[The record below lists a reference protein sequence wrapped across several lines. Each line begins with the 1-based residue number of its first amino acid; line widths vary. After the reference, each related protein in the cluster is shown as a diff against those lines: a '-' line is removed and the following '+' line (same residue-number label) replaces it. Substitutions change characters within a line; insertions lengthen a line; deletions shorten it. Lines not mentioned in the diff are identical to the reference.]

1 MKMHCLV
8 VEDQLMFLE
17 LLLIALGR
25 LPYIEVSATA
35 TSLEAAF
42 REARKQKFDVVILDY
57 SLPDGSGLDLANHL
71 HQEQPDLEF
80 IMLSAHAATFGPD
93 ALHQSHIRA
102 VIDKVRTF
110 EALMAELESLR
121 QQRFPDLAGN
131 GDDGYETLTT
141 REREVFKLIGDGML
155 NKQIAA
161 RLFISVGTVETHRKS
176 IARKLGVSGSELV
189 RKSALYDHPFVP

>member
-57 SLPDGSGLDLANHL
+57 NLPDGCGLELAKTL
-71 HQEQPDLEF
+71 HEEQPELEF
-80 IMLSAHAATFGPD
+80 IMLSAHAATFGAD
-93 ALHQSHIRA
+93 ALHEPHIRA

-110 EALMAELESLR
+110 EALMAELDSLHH
-121 QQRFPDLAGN
+121 QRFPNEITSSDPY
-131 GDDGYETLTT
+131 DTLTS
-141 REREVFKLIGDGML
+141 REREVFKLIGDGLL

-176 IARKLGVSGSELV
+176 VARKLGVSGSELV
-189 RKSALYDHPFVP
+189 RKSALYDHPLIP

>member
-25 LPYIEVSATA
+25 LPFIEVSATA
-35 TSLEAAF
+35 TSIDAALS
-42 REARKQKFDVVILDY
+42 ETRKQRFDLVILDY
-57 SLPDGSGLDLANHL
+57 NLPDGSGFDLSQQL
-71 HQEQPDLEF
+71 LEMQPHLEF
-80 IMLSAHAATFGPD
+80 IMLSAHAATFGPET
-93 ALHQSHIRA
+93 LHQSHIRA

-110 EALMAELESLR
+110 DALMAELESLR
-121 QQRFPDLAGN
+121 QQRFPNIGN
-131 GDDGYETLTT
+131 SDDNYATLTT
-141 REREVFKLIGDGML
+141 REREVFKLIGEGLL

-189 RKSALYDHPFVP
+189 RKSALYTHPLIS